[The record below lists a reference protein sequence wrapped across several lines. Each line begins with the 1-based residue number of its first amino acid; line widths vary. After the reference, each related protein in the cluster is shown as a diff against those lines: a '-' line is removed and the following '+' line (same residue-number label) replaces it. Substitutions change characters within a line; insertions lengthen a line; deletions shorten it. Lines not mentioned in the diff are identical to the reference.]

1 MATAAGAVG
10 DDWLPMSSSDPI
22 VHAVLASAQER
33 IRATLDAAV
42 VEVANNLLVLMKSA
56 GTYRE
61 RGQLAFAQIHI
72 LETRELLLTSFASA
86 LRERIDDD
94 VASQADNRGQA
105 STTDWQTIGLV
116 DEGQIEEKISFE
128 RIGQLIAHTGEA
140 ELREL
145 DAYMSSVLRHGWA
158 DPRRNPLRGAVLGRA
173 LHKAIE
179 KITDEADTQKIFGRE
194 LGQAMANAMPACFR
208 EIVGDLQK
216 RGIKKTDLAM
226 RAADEFSARPQKA
239 AGSSFDELRKQ
250 WEASWIGRVPNE
262 QPPPRSWEASI
273 LGRFNDI
280 DPLPRDADGES
291 SAALLDRLIRG
302 GMPGTIGPAGGTRP
316 SAAAAADAEL
326 MKLLRRLNGGG
337 TYMGEFDALPRDTG
351 YGSDNG
357 ELPLDAAHDD
367 FTPTR
372 PGVPL
377 GAAYEQP
384 PSNGFSGL
392 MARNLIRAHRA
403 ELLQATRG
411 QLDHLVIDVVS
422 SLFDQILSDARVPP
436 EMARQLARLQLPVLR
451 AALADNS
458 FFSSR
463 RHPVRRFINR
473 VGSLACAFDSFDGG
487 PAKQLLDRTRALVDE
502 IVDGDFD
509 ELDLYEAKLLELE
522 RFVAD
527 QTHAEIRAS
536 AAAATLRGKE
546 LEWRVQQRFSE
557 RLRGALEPLALPAFL
572 LEFLI
577 GAWAQAIV
585 MATRREGA
593 DAAYPLRLRKTAT
606 DLVKSVQPKRSPAE
620 RKDFVARL
628 PALMAELTQTMKFV
642 DWPQAAQDEFFGQ
655 LVTHH
660 AGSLKGAQK
669 SELDHNMLMRSL
681 EAAFRTPVPSADEAA
696 EAAPEGTALPALEQR
711 FSLEEE
717 LAIGLVSEHEVDW
730 SHAVAAA
737 VSATAPV
744 AAPVRPP
751 QPAPA
756 LAIAGGV
763 ASLPLIDTAA
773 LKPVDVAA
781 APEPIELPDSPE
793 LASGPQLRDHLQLG
807 FSYQLNLKNEW
818 QKVRLTYMSPA
829 RSLFLFSHGAKNRET
844 VSMTARTLGRLC
856 AAGRMRAFEN
866 AFLVDRATQRARQQL
881 AKSAR
886 GAAAH

>member
-1 MATAAGAVG
+1 MN
-10 DDWLPMSSSDPI
+10 PSDPI
-22 VHAVLASAQER
+22 VHSVLASAQDR

-61 RGQLAFAQIHI
+61 RGQLAFAQIHV
-72 LETRELLLTSFASA
+72 LENRELLLTSFAGA

-128 RIGQLIAHTGEA
+128 RIGQLIAHTSEA

-145 DAYMSSVLRHGWA
+145 DAYMSSVLGHGWA

-173 LHKAIE
+173 LHKSIE
-179 KITDEADTQKIFGRE
+179 KVTDEADTQKIFARE

-208 EIVGDLQK
+208 EIVADLQK

-250 WEASWIGRVPNE
+250 WEPSWIGRVPSE
-262 QPPPRSWEASI
+262 QPPLRSWEASI

-280 DPLPRDADGES
+280 DPLPRETDVES

-302 GMPGTIGPAGGTRP
+302 GLPGTIGPPGGTRP

-357 ELPLDAAHDD
+357 ELQPEADDD

-377 GAAYEQP
+377 GVAYEQP
-384 PSNGFSGL
+384 PSNGLSGL

-411 QLDHLVIDVVS
+411 QLDHLVIEVVS

-451 AALADNS
+451 AALADSS

-509 ELDLYEAKLLELE
+509 ELDL
-522 RFVAD
+522 
-527 QTHAEIRAS
+527 
-536 AAAATLRGKE
+536 
-546 LEWRVQQRFSE
+546 
-557 RLRGALEPLALPAFL
+557 
-572 LEFLI
+572 
-577 GAWAQAIV
+577 
-585 MATRREGA
+585 
-593 DAAYPLRLRKTAT
+593 
-606 DLVKSVQPKRSPAE
+606 
-620 RKDFVARL
+620 
-628 PALMAELTQTMKFV
+628 
-642 DWPQAAQDEFFGQ
+642 
-655 LVTHH
+655 
-660 AGSLKGAQK
+660 
-669 SELDHNMLMRSL
+669 
-681 EAAFRTPVPSADEAA
+681 
-696 EAAPEGTALPALEQR
+696 
-711 FSLEEE
+711 
-717 LAIGLVSEHEVDW
+717 
-730 SHAVAAA
+730 
-737 VSATAPV
+737 
-744 AAPVRPP
+744 
-751 QPAPA
+751 
-756 LAIAGGV
+756 
-763 ASLPLIDTAA
+763 
-773 LKPVDVAA
+773 
-781 APEPIELPDSPE
+781 
-793 LASGPQLRDHLQLG
+793 
-807 FSYQLNLKNEW
+807 
-818 QKVRLTYMSPA
+818 
-829 RSLFLFSHGAKNRET
+829 
-844 VSMTARTLGRLC
+844 
-856 AAGRMRAFEN
+856 
-866 AFLVDRATQRARQQL
+866 
-881 AKSAR
+881 
-886 GAAAH
+886 

>member
-1 MATAAGAVG
+1 MR
-10 DDWLPMSSSDPI
+10 SSDPI
-22 VHAVLASAQER
+22 VHAVLASAQDR
-33 IRATLDAAV
+33 IRATLDSAV
-42 VEVANNLLVLMKSA
+42 VEVANSLLALMKSA

-72 LETRELLLTSFASA
+72 LENRELLLTSFAAA
-86 LRERIDDD
+86 LRERIDEDI
-94 VASQADNRGQA
+94 ASQGEGRGQA
-105 STTDWQTIGLV
+105 ATTDWQTIELV
-116 DEGQIEEKISFE
+116 DEGQIEERISFE
-128 RIGQLIAHTGEA
+128 RIGQLIAHRSEA

-145 DAYMSSVLRHGWA
+145 DAYMSGLLHHGWA
-158 DPRRNPLRGAVLGRA
+158 DPRRNPLRGAVLGSA

-208 EIVGDLQK
+208 DVLDDVKK

-226 RAADEFSARPQKA
+226 RPADEFSARPQRG
-239 AGSSFDELRKQ
+239 AGSSFDEARRQ
-250 WEASWIGRVPNE
+250 WEASWVGRPASE
-262 QPPPRSWEASI
+262 QAPLRSWEASI
-273 LGRFNDI
+273 LGRFHDI
-280 DPLPRDADGES
+280 DALPANADVES
-291 SAALLDRLIRG
+291 SAALLDRLVRG
-302 GMPGTIGPAGGTRP
+302 GMPGTVGPPGGTRP
-316 SAAAAADAEL
+316 SVAAAADAEL

-351 YGSDNG
+351 YGSHSG
-357 ELPLDAAHDD
+357 ELPPED

-377 GAAYEQP
+377 GTAYEQP
-384 PSNGFSGL
+384 PSNGLSGL
-392 MARNLIRAHRA
+392 MAVNLIRAHRA
-403 ELLQATRG
+403 ELLKATRG
-411 QLDHLVIDVVS
+411 QLDHLVIEVVS

-451 AALADNS
+451 AALADGT

-473 VGSLACAFDSFDGG
+473 VGSLACAFDSFDSG
-487 PAKQLLDRTRALVDE
+487 PAKQLLDCTRVLVDE

-509 ELDLYEAKLLELE
+509 QLEIYDAKLLELE

-546 LEWRVQQRFSE
+546 LEWRAQQRFSE
-557 RLRGALEPLALPAFL
+557 RLRAALEPLALPAFL

-585 MATRREGA
+585 MATRRDGA
-593 DAAYPLRLRKTAT
+593 DADYPLRLRRTGAE
-606 DLVKSVQPKRSPAE
+606 LVKSVQPKRSIAE

-660 AGSLKGAQK
+660 AGSLKGAPK
-669 SELDHNMLMRSL
+669 SELDHNMMLRAL
-681 EAAFRTPVPSADEAA
+681 EAAFRTPVPTADEAA
-696 EAAPEGTALPALEQR
+696 DAPVDSTPLPAVEQR

-730 SHAVAAA
+730 SHAVAA
-737 VSATAPV
+737 SV
-744 AAPVRPP
+744 AAPAAA
-751 QPAPA
+751 PAPA
-756 LAIAGGV
+756 MQARV
-763 ASLPLIDTAA
+763 ASALATAGAGAALPAIDESA
-773 LKPVDVAA
+773 LKPVDA
-781 APEPIELPDSPE
+781 APVPEAMELPESPE
-793 LASGPQLRDHLQLG
+793 LAAGPQLRDHLQLG
-807 FSYQLNLKNEW
+807 FSYQLNLRNEW

-829 RSLFLFSHGAKNRET
+829 RSLFLFSHGAKGRET
-844 VSMTARTLGRLC
+844 ISMTARTLGRLC
-856 AAGRMRAFEN
+856 AAGRMRAFES
-866 AFLVDRATQRARQQL
+866 AFLIDRATQRARQQL
-881 AKSAR
+881 ATSAPGR
-886 GAAAH
+886 TLH

>member
-1 MATAAGAVG
+1 MAA
-10 DDWLPMSSSDPI
+10 MSSSDPI
-22 VHAVLASAQER
+22 VQAVLASAQDR
-33 IRATLDAAV
+33 IRATLDTAV

-72 LETRELLLTSFASA
+72 LENREPLLASFASA

-94 VASQADNRGQA
+94 VASQADHRGQA
-105 STTDWQTIGLV
+105 SATDWQTIGLV

-128 RIGQLIAHTGEA
+128 RIGQLIAHRSEA

-145 DAYMSSVLRHGWA
+145 DAYMSSVLRHGWSDA
-158 DPRRNPLRGAVLGRA
+158 RRNPLRGAVLGRA

-208 EIVGDLQK
+208 EIIDDLQK

-239 AGSSFDELRKQ
+239 AGSFDELRRQ
-250 WEASWIGRVPNE
+250 WEASWIGRAPNE
-262 QPPPRSWEASI
+262 QPPLRSWEASI

-280 DPLPRDADGES
+280 DPLPRGVDVES

-302 GMPGTIGPAGGTRP
+302 GMPGTIGPPGGTRP
-316 SAAAAADAEL
+316 PAAAAADAEL

-337 TYMGEFDALPRDTG
+337 TYMGAFDALPRDTG

-357 ELPLDAAHDD
+357 ELPPGNDDD

-377 GAAYEQP
+377 GVAYEQP
-384 PSNGFSGL
+384 PSNGLSGL
-392 MARNLIRAHRA
+392 MAINLIRAHRA

-527 QTHAEIRAS
+527 QTHAEIRDS

-557 RLRGALEPLALPAFL
+557 RLRSALEPLALPSFL

-593 DAAYPLRLRKTAT
+593 EAAYPLKLRKTAT
-606 DLVKSVQPKRSPAE
+606 ELVKSVQPKRSSAE

-642 DWPQAAQDEFFGQ
+642 DWPQPAQDEFFGQ

-660 AGSLKGAQK
+660 AGSLKGAPK
-669 SELDHNMLMRSL
+669 SELDHNMMMRSL

-696 EAAPEGTALPALEQR
+696 EAPPEGPALPALEQR

-730 SHAVAAA
+730 SRAVAAA
-737 VSATAPV
+737 VP
-744 AAPVRPP
+744 AAPPIAAAAR
-751 QPAPA
+751 QQQPA
-756 LAIAGGV
+756 LAIAGAS
-763 ASLPLIDTAA
+763 ASLPTIDAAA
-773 LKPVDVAA
+773 LKPVDATA
-781 APEPIELPDSPE
+781 APEPIELPESPE

-807 FSYQLNLKNEW
+807 FSYQLNLENEW

-844 VSMTARTLGRLC
+844 ISMTARTLGRLC

-881 AKSAR
+881 ATSAR
-886 GAAAH
+886 GAGAH

>member
-1 MATAAGAVG
+1 
-10 DDWLPMSSSDPI
+10 MSPTDPI
-22 VHAVLASAQER
+22 VHAVLASAQDR

-61 RGQLAFAQIHI
+61 RGQLAFAQIHV
-72 LETRELLLTSFASA
+72 LENREPLLASFASA
-86 LRERIDDD
+86 LRERVDDD
-94 VASQADNRGQA
+94 ITAQVESRGQA

-116 DEGQIEEKISFE
+116 AEGQIEEKISFE
-128 RIGQLIAHTGEA
+128 RIGQLIAHRSEA

-158 DPRRNPLRGAVLGRA
+158 DPRRNPFRGAILGSA

-179 KITDEADTQKIFGRE
+179 RITDEPDTQKIFGRE
-194 LGQAMANAMPACFR
+194 LGQAMANAMPPCYR
-208 EIVGDLQK
+208 DIVGDLHK

-226 RAADEFSARPQKA
+226 RPADESPARPQKA
-239 AGSSFDELRKQ
+239 AGAAFEEVRRQ
-250 WEASWIGRVPNE
+250 WEASWIGRTPSEQVPL
-262 QPPPRSWEASI
+262 RSWEASI
-273 LGRFNDI
+273 LGRFNDV
-280 DPLPRDADGES
+280 DPMPRDADIES

-302 GMPGTIGPAGGTRP
+302 GMPGTIGPPGGTRP

-326 MKLLRRLNGGG
+326 IKLLRRLNGGG
-337 TYMGEFDALPRDTG
+337 TYLGEFDALPRDTG
-351 YGSDNG
+351 YGSYNG
-357 ELPLDAAHDD
+357 ELAAEATHED

-377 GAAYEQP
+377 GVAYEQP
-384 PSNGFSGL
+384 PSNGLSGL
-392 MARNLIRAHRA
+392 MAVNLIRAHRA

-411 QLDHLVIDVVS
+411 QLDHLVIEVVS

-451 AALADNS
+451 AALSDGS

-473 VGSLACAFDSFDGG
+473 VGSLACAFDTFDGG

-509 ELDLYEAKLLELE
+509 QVDLYDAKLLELE

-546 LEWRVQQRFSE
+546 LEWRVQQRFAE
-557 RLRGALEPLALPAFL
+557 RLRAALEPLALPAFL

-585 MATRREGA
+585 MASRREGA
-593 DAAYPLRLRKTAT
+593 DAAYPLRLRRTAT
-606 DLVKSVQPKRSPAE
+606 ELVKSVQPKRSPAE
-620 RKDFVARL
+620 RKEFVAGL

-660 AGSLKGAQK
+660 AGSLKGAPK
-669 SELDHNMLMRSL
+669 SELDHNMMVRSL

-696 EAAPEGTALPALEQR
+696 EAAADPTPLPAVEQH

-730 SHAVAAA
+730 SRAVAAVVPA
-737 VSATAPV
+737 AAPAKQHQPV
-744 AAPVRPP
+744 AAL
-751 QPAPA
+751 A
-756 LAIAGGV
+756 LAGD
-763 ASLPLIDTAA
+763 ASLPPIDAAA
-773 LKPVDVAA
+773 LRPVDE
-781 APEPIELPDSPE
+781 APTAEPIELPESPE

-818 QKVRLTYMSPA
+818 QKVRLSYMSPA

-844 VSMTARTLGRLC
+844 ISMTARTLGRLC

-886 GAAAH
+886 GAGTH